1 MKSVSS
7 FLEKNCKPSQNA
19 DFCLCRIVL
28 VDFGELGC
36 RLVFFR
42 LNNFFFSFS
51 LAGRTVYC
59 SLY

>member
-19 DFCLCRIVL
+19 DFCLCRIFFGR
-28 VDFGELGC
+28 FGELGC

-42 LNNFFFSFS
+42 LNIFFFGF
-51 LAGRTVYC
+51 L
-59 SLY
+59 